1 MKISSRFLFLGTH
14 HWKIAHN
21 QLSISHVERRP
32 RLDHFDR
39 GHGLLAELFDELIG
53 GLAQREV
60 LIALTVP
67 RLLSRVMMAS
77 FGAPQHAQMDRR
89 VVEC

>member
-1 MKISSRFLFLGTH
+1 MEISSTFLFLGTH

-53 GLAQREV
+53 SLVQRKV
-60 LIALTVP
+60 LTALTVP
-67 RLLSRVMMAS
+67 RLSRVMVTSLGAS
-77 FGAPQHAQMDRR
+77 QHAEVDRR
-89 VVEC
+89 VVKC